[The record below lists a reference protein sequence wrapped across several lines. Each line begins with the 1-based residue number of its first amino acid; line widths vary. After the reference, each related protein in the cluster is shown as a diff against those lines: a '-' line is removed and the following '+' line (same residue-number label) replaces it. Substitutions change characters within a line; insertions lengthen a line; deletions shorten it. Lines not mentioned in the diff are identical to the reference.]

1 MPTWTLIVLAIAAAT
16 PPTIYRC
23 PGDAGETLFSDL
35 PCVGGTAQTT
45 QPLNTVD
52 LSRLSRDEQATLDAL
67 NRSDEHRMGAAPVF
81 RTNAK
86 SATSDAQRCEA
97 ARAGL
102 DRVRAIKRRGYRA
115 SKAATL
121 DARERSYEA
130 QRDRNC

>member
-16 PPTIYRC
+16 PTTIYRC

-52 LSRLSRDEQATLDAL
+52 MSHLSRDEQATLDAL
-67 NRSDEHRMGAAPVF
+67 SRTDKHRTGAAPVL

-86 SATSDAQRCEA
+86 SSTKDEQRCEA
-97 ARAGL
+97 ARDGL

-115 SKAATL
+115 SSAATL

-130 QRDRNC
+130 QRDRSC